1 MEKRRDIDIAI
12 GKKMAEL
19 RNKMNLT
26 QKEACQVLAINTS
39 TYKHYELGD
48 RAIPIFVL
56 SYISKFYKVPFNYFI
71 EEIPDTGENLR
82 DIYRY
87 KESLER
93 QSNANNIGIISDPK
107 IIKKYFDDIED
118 KIQARARLRIKNLRL
133 ENNKLQKDI
142 ATYLD
147 IDVSTYNKYEK
158 GTRNLS
164 VEVIGKIAEYYNISV
179 SDLLD

>member
-48 RAIPIFVL
+48 RAIPISIL
-56 SYISKFYKVPFNYFI
+56 ADLSKFYKVPSSYFL
-71 EEIPDTGENLR
+71 EDIPETGDNSRE
-82 DIYRY
+82 IYRY
-87 KESLER
+87 KESLNN
-93 QSNANNIGIISDPK
+93 QNNGKYIGNIGNPQEM
-107 IIKKYFDDIED
+107 KKYFDNIED
-118 KIQARARLRIKNLRL
+118 KTQARARLRIKNLRL
-133 ENNKLQKDI
+133 ENQKLQKDI
-142 ATYLD
+142 ATYLG

-164 VEVIGKIAEYYNISV
+164 VDVVSKIAEYYNVSV
-179 SDLLD
+179 NDLID

>member
-48 RAIPIFVL
+48 RAIPISVL
-56 SYISKFYKVPFNYFI
+56 SDLSKFYKVPSNYFL
-71 EEIPDTGENLR
+71 EDIPDTGENLR

-87 KESLER
+87 KESLEK
-93 QSNANNIGIISDPK
+93 QSNGSYVGNIDDPK
-107 IIKKYFDDIED
+107 AMKKYFDDIED
-118 KIQARARLRIKNLRL
+118 KTQARARLRIKNLRL

-164 VEVIGKIAEYYNISV
+164 VEVVSKIAEYYNISV
-179 SDLLD
+179 SDLID

>member
-48 RAIPIFVL
+48 RAIPIYVL
-56 SYISKFYKVPFNYFI
+56 
-71 EEIPDTGENLR
+71 EDIPDTGENLR

-87 KESLER
+87 KENLER
-93 QSNANNIGIISDPK
+93 QSNGSYVGNIDDPK
-107 IIKKYFDDIED
+107 AMKKYFDDI
-118 KIQARARLRIKNLRL
+118 
-133 ENNKLQKDI
+133 
-142 ATYLD
+142 
-147 IDVSTYNKYEK
+147 
-158 GTRNLS
+158 
-164 VEVIGKIAEYYNISV
+164 
-179 SDLLD
+179 